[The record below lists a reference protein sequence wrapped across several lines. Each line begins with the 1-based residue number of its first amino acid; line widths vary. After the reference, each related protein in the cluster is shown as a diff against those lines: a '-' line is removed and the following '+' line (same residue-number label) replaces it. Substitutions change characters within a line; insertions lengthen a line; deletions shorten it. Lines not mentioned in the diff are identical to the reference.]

1 MCNISVLKNKFLS
14 HFETVRMFHM
24 DPRPGRDAVKG
35 IPNYGPE
42 AALFFFFFI
51 LMVLQNIFGLS
62 NYIPER
68 KDNAFYVP

>member
-1 MCNISVLKNKFLS
+1 
-14 HFETVRMFHM
+14 MFHM